1 MPSNAMRTRP
11 IALGHVRAFLA
22 VAKHLNFRAAADE
35 LALTQSA
42 VSRQIQSLEDEV
54 GLPLFLRHTRAVEL
68 TSAGAQLLRAWTPAV
83 ERMDTAVRSVRQSAG
98 RKSVSITTWASFAAM
113 WLIPRLEDFQRQ
125 HPDIDIRIDT
135 SDALVDL
142 DTTDVDLAIRYSRP
156 TLALRGA
163 QALFGEQLAVVASP
177 WLLKGQPQPLKS
189 PADLQHWSL
198 IEATDAEHH
207 PHLQWLSWHR
217 WLRDQGSPDLQ
228 PRQWVY
234 LRYAHQIV
242 QAALAG
248 QGLALT
254 RLPLVAEALAD
265 GRLVEIFPDQRLDSP
280 LAYWLL
286 TGPRSHAR
294 PEVKAFVGW
303 LQTQAH
309 ATVQAMERPQPQAS
323 ATTAPTSPALQQPH
337 SSSQ

>member
-1 MPSNAMRTRP
+1 MSTASSSSASGLTLRTRP
-11 IALGHVRAFLA
+11 IAIGHVRAFLA
-22 VAKHLNFRAAADE
+22 VARHLNFRAAAEE

-42 VSRQIQSLEDEV
+42 VSRQIQGLEDEV

-83 ERMDTAVRSVRQSAG
+83 ERIDTAVRSVRQSAG

-113 WLIPRLEDFQRQ
+113 WLIPRLEDFQRS

-135 SDALVDL
+135 TDSLVDL

-156 TLALRGA
+156 TAALRGMTE
-163 QALFGEQLAVVASP
+163 LFGEQLAVVASP
-177 WLLKGQPQPLKS
+177 WLLQSATAPRRPQ
-189 PADLQHWSL
+189 DLVGWSL
-198 IEATDAEHH
+198 IEATDADQH

-217 WLRDQGSPDLQ
+217 WLRDQDCADLQ
-228 PRQWVY
+228 PRRWVY

-265 GRLVEIFPDQRLDSP
+265 GRLVEVFPRQRLDSP

-286 TGPRSHAR
+286 TGPRSGQR
-294 PEVKAFVGW
+294 PEVQAFAQW
-303 LQTQAH
+303 LQQQAH
-309 ATVQAMERPQPQAS
+309 DTRQAM
-323 ATTAPTSPALQQPH
+323 APADDLARG
-337 SSSQ
+337 